1 MQNWRPL
8 ILEKKSQMLK
18 VYIQTDE
25 QTNRR
30 TDEQAERHRTKSNQ
44 KADMIWRVVN
54 SEIWIVV
61 LSIHF
66 NELFEQKY
74 ILLVILT
81 KERDHKNK
89 TS

>member
-54 SEIWIVV
+54 SEI
-61 LSIHF
+61 
-66 NELFEQKY
+66 
-74 ILLVILT
+74 
-81 KERDHKNK
+81 
-89 TS
+89 